1 MGEGPFK
8 EETDMT
14 HNDPGNPRPGT
25 RTTDTTTTRPV
36 DTTTASARAAER
48 SSFTMLL
55 GILLAALII
64 VPLLV
69 WWLWADEAPD
79 ATLPPA
85 AEIEVAPETDDAVS
99 PAVEPVDGTAPPV
112 ADETTDETD
121 ATLPAP
127 DAGNGDGVVADDP
140 AETTP

>member
-1 MGEGPFK
+1 MTEDN
-8 EETDMT
+8 DMT

-25 RTTDTTTTRPV
+25 RTTDGTTRPV
-36 DTTTASARAAER
+36 DTTTATGPTTRRAEER

-69 WWLWADEAPD
+69 WWLWDDEAPD

-85 AEIEVAPETDDAVS
+85 AQIEVAPETDAAVS
-99 PAVEPVDGTAPPV
+99 PAVEDAAPEGGTITPGTDG
-112 ADETTDETD
+112 DTD
-121 ATLPAP
+121 ATLPPPETDVAP
-127 DAGNGDGVVADDP
+127 ADDAVLP
-140 AETTP
+140 EPDTTP